1 MLQNP
6 HGLKLFTSP
15 LKLLFSLFTWKDM
28 GIGALCIPE
37 TNINW
42 GIKDSHSK
50 WFGLTSKVWQHS
62 SYITSHTQEGFKGVH
77 QPGGT
82 LTFLANNWTSRI
94 IDKGSDPFGLGR
106 WSYVTLRGSGEKRIT
121 LVTAYRVCV
130 QSIQSCGDTTSTA
143 QQFRELSK
151 IWRQQ
156 EALDADPIPRR
167 QFILDLQAWLE
178 HKIATSHHII
188 LGIDANEDISK
199 VAGQYC
205 PLTYSTTQP
214 ITNKTHNGSLA
225 TLLRTCDT
233 PESCPGHTACNI
245 LKRLH

>member
-1 MLQNP
+1 MPTLPTNKETLFQKAPTHWSGQKTLHEWLLSPSSSTHSEDVWGHTPETIDASTTFWVMLQKP
-6 HGLKLFTSP
+6 RGLKLFTSP
-15 LKLLFSLFTWKDM
+15 LELLFSLFTCKDM

-50 WFGLTSKVWQHS
+50 WFGLMRKVWQHS
-62 SYITSHTQEGFKGVH
+62 LYITSHTQEEFKGVH

-82 LTFLANNWTSRI
+82 LTFLANNWTLRI

-106 WSYVTLRGSGEKRIT
+106 WSYMTLRGSREKWII

-130 QSIQSCGDTTSTA
+130 ESIQSCGDTTSTA

-156 EALDADPIPRR
+156 EALDVDPVPRR
-167 QFILDLQAWLE
+167 QFILDL
-178 HKIATSHHII
+178 
-188 LGIDANEDISK
+188 
-199 VAGQYC
+199 
-205 PLTYSTTQP
+205 
-214 ITNKTHNGSLA
+214 
-225 TLLRTCDT
+225 
-233 PESCPGHTACNI
+233 
-245 LKRLH
+245 